1 MILILKSIVGV
12 SQQPLNAL
20 AQLYSILQEEI
31 YTSKSYRVHW
41 VIESKLLNSTNSTN
55 SYYEEACISEGFYL
69 KGKTLK
75 AETLKT
81 NFTGEVGQQPLHPV
95 YLWGVNCRVD
105 IANKRGGKEG
115 K

>member
-1 MILILKSIVGV
+1 MILILRSAVGV

-31 YTSKSYRVHW
+31 YTSKKEISYH
-41 VIESKLLNSTNSTN
+41 
-55 SYYEEACISEGFYL
+55 EEACISEGFYL

-81 NFTGEVGQQPLHPV
+81 NSTGEVGQQPLYPGLPLRSKTV
-95 YLWGVNCRVD
+95 ELTQLSNGVKGREINP
-105 IANKRGGKEG
+105 I
-115 K
+115 